1 MNVAGDSAE
10 QVVKFSL
17 EAFEVIA
24 RITGSGAKEAI
35 AMMYAIL
42 KDREDK
48 SVGKTKLENMLKT
61 SKNMDIFSIQKK
73 DLNKYQEQAKKYG
86 IKFCALMDKNDKSP
100 DGIVDLLVRSE
111 DAKRINRVV
120 ERFNLSIVDTASL
133 RTESVIEK
141 DKQEETKEDIIS
153 DILGEN
159 NFVDNSEFEALK
171 ESDGGLEDFF
181 MQENPSE
188 SLLENKGGLEN
199 NEKESVREKLK
210 EITEE
215 NNKNTLEKRDRK
227 IQKKKRKD
235 KSKGKGKNNKR
246 RVSNVRE

>member
-141 DKQEETKEDIIS
+141 EKQEETKEDIIS

-246 RVSNVRE
+246 RVSNVRD

>member
-215 NNKNTLEKRDRK
+215 NNKTFYPQDVDSLFCGSN
-227 IQKKKRKD
+227 KD
-235 KSKGKGKNNKR
+235 YHTAYYGEI
-246 RVSNVRE
+246 VSAYIIE

>member
-235 KSKGKGKNNKR
+235 KSKGKWKNNKR
-246 RVSNVRE
+246 RVSNVRD

>member
-111 DAKRINRVV
+111 DAKRINRWYHS
-120 ERFNLSIVDTASL
+120 R
-133 RTESVIEK
+133 
-141 DKQEETKEDIIS
+141 
-153 DILGEN
+153 
-159 NFVDNSEFEALK
+159 
-171 ESDGGLEDFF
+171 
-181 MQENPSE
+181 
-188 SLLENKGGLEN
+188 
-199 NEKESVREKLK
+199 
-210 EITEE
+210 
-215 NNKNTLEKRDRK
+215 
-227 IQKKKRKD
+227 
-235 KSKGKGKNNKR
+235 
-246 RVSNVRE
+246 

>member
-246 RVSNVRE
+246 RVSNVRD

>member
-141 DKQEETKEDIIS
+141 DKEEESKEDIIS

-235 KSKGKGKNNKR
+235 KSKVKKNKR
-246 RVSNVRE
+246 RVSNVRD